1 MNVRGLLDQLLNSGT
16 SVLGQIG
23 GAAGAAGA
31 PSGQGGRGS
40 SGESHVGK
48 YATGAA
54 VGGALALLMGSGR
67 GRKMGGSAL
76 KYGSMAAIGALAW
89 KTYQDHQAKQAA
101 AAAPAASTAHVARAP
116 TPMADVVPAR
126 FEALPA
132 PQMELHSQ
140 LMLKA
145 MIAAAKSD
153 GHMDDRERE
162 LVEAEFG
169 RLQGD
174 PELRRWIDAEL
185 RSPVEPAEVA
195 RAATT
200 PEMAAEVYLATLL
213 VVDQQSTMERHYL
226 DALARELRLADGLK
240 ADLEARARAV

>member
-1 MNVRGLLDQLLNSGT
+1 M
-16 SVLGQIG
+16 
-23 GAAGAAGA
+23 
-31 PSGQGGRGS
+31 
-40 SGESHVGK
+40 GK

-54 VGGALALLMGSGR
+54 VGGALGLLLGSGG
-67 GRKMGGSAL
+67 GRKMGGKAL

-89 KTYQDHQAKQAA
+89 KTYQDHQARQAGAGVTAAAGAQQAA
-101 AAAPAASTAHVARAP
+101 TSMPRPV
-116 TPMADVVPAR
+116 TPMADVVPMR

-132 PQMELHSQ
+132 PQMELHGQ

-174 PELRRWIDAEL
+174 PELRRWIDTEL
-185 RSPVEPAEVA
+185 RRPVEPAEVA
-195 RAATT
+195 SAATT
-200 PEMAAEVYLATLL
+200 PEMAAEVYLASLL
-213 VVDQQSTMERHYL
+213 VVDQRSTMERAYL
-226 DALARELRLADGLK
+226 EALARELRLAPSLK
-240 ADLEARARAV
+240 ADLEARAAAA